1 MPVVTIV
8 DDLIFREKI
17 AAVAAH
23 LNVPVISA
31 KDLDAALPML
41 VSAARPLML
50 VDLNLSTAD
59 PIEVVRAIRQA
70 VPTASIV
77 GFCSHIQTDLQARA
91 REAGCSMVWPRSV
104 FVQRLPEILSEY
116 RSS

>member
-23 LNVPVISA
+23 LDV
-31 KDLDAALPML
+31 
-41 VSAARPLML
+41 PLMPSTTLDVALAGLAGAMHPLVL

-59 PIEVVRAIRQA
+59 PIEAIRAIRQA
-70 VPTASIV
+70 APAASIV

-91 REAGCSMVWPRSV
+91 REAGCSVVWPRSV
-104 FVQRLPEILSEY
+104 FVQRLPAILSEY
-116 RSS
+116 DSS